1 MKKNDYIRLSE
12 KYIRDE
18 ATEEERERL
27 FDWIRHNEK
36 INWLMLKRLEQA
48 ACDVD
53 HDTEMRMYEHIR
65 TSILPKNKQVCLNRS
80 WRKTIRQAAVWLLP
94 ILSAWSVYLFT
105 SRPSSE
111 NDLLT
116 IIAPPGERAE
126 VVLTDGSRVWINSG
140 STLTCDGTFNHKERR
155 VFLKGEAYFEVQ
167 KDARCPF
174 IVHAGEME
182 IEALGTSFNVNA
194 YPDINH
200 VSSVLLEGSIRVNAE
215 GEEHILS
222 ENEQII
228 FDRSSHTLSTGKVYA
243 ADFIQWK
250 EGNLYFENR
259 SFDEIALTLS
269 RVFNVEIRFASEE
282 LRAVRFSGTLG
293 GGSIRNALDILSLT
307 SSMCYE
313 MNGTTVV
320 LYCK

>member
-1 MKKNDYIRLSE
+1 M
-12 KYIRDE
+12 
-18 ATEEERERL
+18 
-27 FDWIRHNEK
+27 
-36 INWLMLKRLEQA
+36 
-48 ACDVD
+48 
-53 HDTEMRMYEHIR
+53 
-65 TSILPKNKQVCLNRS
+65 
-80 WRKTIRQAAVWLLP
+80 
-94 ILSAWSVYLFT
+94 
-105 SRPSSE
+105 
-111 NDLLT
+111 
-116 IIAPPGERAE
+116 PGEHRE
-126 VVLTDGSRVWINSG
+126 VVLM
-140 STLTCDGTFNHKERR
+140 
-155 VFLKGEAYFEVQ
+155 KGEAYFEVQ